1 LKLCCN
7 SLKPA
12 CNNHLVT
19 DMSTNTL
26 LANFEVLAE
35 APNGI
40 DRIREVILGLAVQGK
55 LFKDTDLNKWQN
67 GVSLKEF
74 GRMIRGITYA
84 KTDSSKEPVPSF
96 IPLLGAANIQGSINY
111 EGLTFVSSSLIKSDQ
126 YLKDGDIL
134 ICMSS
139 GSKHLVGK
147 TGVVKNPPN
156 SSFGAFCG
164 VFRILEEKNRD
175 YLALFFKSPG
185 YRTAISDVSRG
196 IGINN
201 LRVGDIENIELSM
214 PPEVEQKRIVAKVD
228 ELMALCDQLELQK
241 QSRDNLRVATRK
253 SAIDSIS
260 TANTPEAF
268 ETAWKRIVNNW
279 EVIADTPESVGS
291 LRSLILDLAVRGR
304 LQNGAVQEF
313 DPVSGLPIRW
323 ELQRLD
329 QVCVYIQRGKGPQY
343 ADLSKYA
350 VVSQKCVQWNGFDI
364 SKARFVDE
372 QSLNSYGE
380 ERILR
385 DGDILWNSTGTG
397 TVGRTAIYF
406 NSNLFEK
413 VVADSHVTVLRAPDM
428 NPQFLWSWTASPA
441 VQSMITDLTSGTT
454 NQQELNLSSI
464 KSLLVPV
471 PPLPEQNRIVTKVG
485 ELMAICDQLE
495 AELEVRRDVAEK
507 FARSVV
513 SVSGS
518 TEIEF

>member
-1 LKLCCN
+1 
-7 SLKPA
+7 
-12 CNNHLVT
+12 
-19 DMSTNTL
+19 
-26 LANFEVLAE
+26 
-35 APNGI
+35 
-40 DRIREVILGLAVQGK
+40 
-55 LFKDTDLNKWQN
+55 
-67 GVSLKEF
+67 
-74 GRMIRGITYA
+74 
-84 KTDSSKEPVPSF
+84 
-96 IPLLGAANIQGSINY
+96 
-111 EGLTFVSSSLIKSDQ
+111 
-126 YLKDGDIL
+126 
-134 ICMSS
+134 
-139 GSKHLVGK
+139 
-147 TGVVKNPPN
+147 
-156 SSFGAFCG
+156 
-164 VFRILEEKNRD
+164 
-175 YLALFFKSPG
+175 
-185 YRTAISDVSRG
+185 
-196 IGINN
+196 
-201 LRVGDIENIELSM
+201 
-214 PPEVEQKRIVAKVD
+214 
-228 ELMALCDQLELQK
+228 
-241 QSRDNLRVATRK
+241 
-253 SAIDSIS
+253 
-260 TANTPEAF
+260 
-268 ETAWKRIVNNW
+268 
-279 EVIADTPESVGS
+279 
-291 LRSLILDLAVRGR
+291 
-304 LQNGAVQEF
+304 
-313 DPVSGLPIRW
+313 
-323 ELQRLD
+323 
-329 QVCVYIQRGKGPQY
+329 
-343 ADLSKYA
+343 
-350 VVSQKCVQWNGFDI
+350 VSQKCVQWNGFDI